1 MAIDEVLNSAASY
14 TTKLE
19 DMLAAKRNSASKLD
33 KNAFLQLFVAQMSNQ
48 NPLEPTSDSEFIAQ
62 LAQFSTLEQMQQLTE
77 AMTAG
82 QAYSLVGKYVYV
94 SENTGV
100 GVDKIVGGRVD
111 GVLQDGSTTYIVIG
125 DARYKYSSL
134 IGVAQIDDL
143 PSMLAQNANFVGKT
157 VKAEYAKRDADGNII
172 KDSDG
177 NVVTEEITGIVE
189 KIILNSD
196 SVICAVIGG
205 IEVPVDGI
213 REIHA
218 A

>member
-14 TTKLE
+14 TTKLDE
-19 DMLAAKRNSASKLD
+19 MLAAKRNSKNQLD

-77 AMTAG
+77 AMTVG
-82 QAYSLVGKYVYV
+82 QAYGLVGKYVYV
-94 SENTGV
+94 SQDMGL

-111 GVLQDGSTTYIVIG
+111 GVIQDGSNTYLVIG
-125 DARYKYSSL
+125 EGRYKYSSL

-157 VKAEYAKRDADGNII
+157 VKAEYASRDVDGNIVY
-172 KDSDG
+172 DSDN
-177 NVVTEEITGIVE
+177 NVVVEEITGVVE
-189 KIILNSD
+189 KIILNND
-196 SVICAVIGG
+196 SMICAVIDG

-218 A
+218 